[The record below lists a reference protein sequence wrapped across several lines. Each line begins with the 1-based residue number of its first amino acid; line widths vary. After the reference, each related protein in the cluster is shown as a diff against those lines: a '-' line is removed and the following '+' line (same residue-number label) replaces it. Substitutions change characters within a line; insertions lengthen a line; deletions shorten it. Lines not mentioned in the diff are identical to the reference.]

1 MTVGLVDEEICFSI
15 TERRSKFYN
24 LMRDPSCSLLVS
36 QDDWWGYIVV
46 EGEASLQGSFNTDPE
61 TLRNLHRTV
70 YRETAGKDHPDWEE
84 FDQAMIDDQRVV
96 VSIEP
101 ETVYGTA
108 LN

>member
-1 MTVGLVDEEICFSI
+1 MYK
-15 TERRSKFYN
+15 R
-24 LMRDPSCSLLVS
+24 
-36 QDDWWGYIVV
+36 Q
-46 EGEASLQGSFNTDPE
+46 
-61 TLRNLHRTV
+61 V